1 MLRRIDLLVS
11 PVVLIALVAV
21 WHFVTVRFAIP
32 IFILP
37 PPLDVW
43 QSLVAGFSVGPFD
56 RSGFLYHAGV
66 TFAEAGLGFFLGSL
80 VGIVLGFI
88 VASSKLIERVAI
100 PYIVAFQSLPKVA
113 LAPLLVI
120 WFGFGYEGK
129 VVITS
134 VITFFPLLINSIAG
148 YHSVDPDRID
158 LARSCNA
165 SSLQILWKIIL
176 PSSLP
181 YIFAGLNIASVLAI
195 LGAIV
200 GEFVGAQSGLGMLLM
215 QYNQSMQIAPVFA
228 VLFILA
234 LGGFLANS
242 AIRALERRLCFWAQR
257 SAPVAEA

>member
-1 MLRRIDLLVS
+1 VWHSLVS
-11 PVVLIALVAV
+11 GL
-21 WHFVTVRFAIP
+21 AIG
-32 IFILP
+32 
-37 PPLDVW
+37 PLD
-43 QSLVAGFSVGPFD
+43 P
-56 RSGFLYHAGV
+56 SGLLYHAGV
-66 TFAEAGLGFFLGSL
+66 TFSEALLGFLLGST

-88 VASSKLIERVAI
+88 IASSTLIERIAL

-120 WFGFGYEGK
+120 WFGFGIEGK
-129 VVITS
+129 IVITS

-165 SSLQILWKIIL
+165 TRAQILWKITL

-200 GEFVGAQSGLGMLLM
+200 GEFVGAQSGLGMLLT
-215 QYNQSMQIAPVFA
+215 QYNQTMQIAPMFA

-234 LGGFLANS
+234 LGGFLANY
-242 AIRALERRLCFWAQR
+242 AIRTLERRLCFWAQR
-257 SAPVAEA
+257 SATVAEA